1 MASRGSLAAMKEGT
15 DLKKRTLK
23 KFTKSAVLGLLFA
36 GLGVSSA
43 GAVDLDALDL
53 IPAPS
58 GTNAILSYSTFATRN
73 SYVPN
78 KGSAIKD
85 GTGLDS
91 YVGILRY
98 VHYMDIDGLP
108 FAPQVLLPYGSM
120 FNGSLGGASLDST
133 TGISDPILA
142 APLWLV
148 NNKESGTTFAVVP
161 YLYVPLGSYDAG
173 DALNLGENRWKFD
186 LQLGGTQAL
195 GSGFTV
201 QASFDTMWYGDNKDA
216 ISDGTGRLTQDN
228 TYQAQIWLS
237 YTPPADKSWNF
248 AVGYSKYW
256 GGVQKLDGVENGTA
270 TKSDQ
275 IRLQVAK
282 FVTPTVQVQAM
293 LQRDVAVEGGF
304 KEDAHVTLRL
314 MKLF

>member
-1 MASRGSLAAMKEGT
+1 MHFLNKRTKLLAAWLASG
-15 DLKKRTLK
+15 
-23 KFTKSAVLGLLFA
+23 FA
-36 GLGVSSA
+36 MSSPA
-43 GAVDLDALDL
+43 KAVDLDALDL

-58 GTNAILSYSTFATRN
+58 GTNAVLSYSTFATR
-73 SYVPN
+73 
-78 KGSAIKD
+78 GSFVTTDEQTIKD

-98 VHYMDIDGLP
+98 VHYTDIGGLA
-108 FAPQVLLPYGSM
+108 FAPQVLLPYGRLYD
-120 FNGSLGGASLDST
+120 GSIGGTALESAS
-133 TGISDPILA
+133 GIGDPIFA

-161 YLYVPLGSYDAG
+161 YLFVPLGSYDAG

-186 LQLGGTQAL
+186 LQIGGTQAL
-195 GSGFTV
+195 GNGFTV
-201 QASFDTMWYGDNKDA
+201 QASFDAMWYGRNRDA
-216 ISDGTGRLTQDN
+216 ISNGVGLLEQDN
-228 TYQAQIWLS
+228 TYQGQIWLS
-237 YTPPADKSWNF
+237 YTPPVDTSWNV

-256 GGVQKLDGVENGTA
+256 GGEQTLDGIATGSA

-282 FVTPTVQVQAM
+282 FLTPTFQIQGL
-293 LQRDVAVEGGF
+293 LQRDVRVEGGF
-304 KEDAHVTLRL
+304 KEDTRVTLRL